1 MKLVKKFVIAVL
13 FVSALAMNTSAGD
26 LETPG
31 YVPPPPPT
39 NHSLMA
45 ETSEPTDVENSQI
58 AEYTVQDEL
67 FYEALMAML
76 SVF

>member
-13 FVSALAMNTSAGD
+13 FVSALAINTSAGD

-31 YVPPPPPT
+31 YVPPPPPP

-45 ETSEPTDVENSQI
+45 GAGEPTSEENSLNTDYSAADQ
-58 AEYTVQDEL
+58 L
-67 FYEALMAML
+67 FYESLMAIL